1 MNGLF
6 SCSLIY
12 TLRIHYQLIMR
23 LSHLLT
29 ATTFSFIFITT
40 ISWSQD
46 VSDELKNWYNG
57 PDLGMNTDEAYA
69 TLLKGKAS
77 TTVIVAVIDSG
88 VDVEHEDLKGQ
99 IWVNE
104 DEIAGNGIDDDNN
117 GYIDDVHGWNY
128 LGNSEGEN
136 LEGVRLEV
144 TRLYAEL
151 RSKYASASASDI
163 TPEMQEEW
171 DLYQKVKEDVESER
185 ADAKEFKLEMKETY
199 EGITNIHNA
208 VSGRLGENYT
218 VKDLKTLKKDPEL
231 GEPAK
236 IMMKLMKLGLGYH
249 DLKEYMDYNDE
260 ILDYNYNPYI
270 DPRKDIIG
278 DDVSDF
284 TPGYG
289 NNDYD
294 GPDAS
299 HGTHCAGIIG
309 AVRGNGIGN
318 NGIAA
323 DVKIMTLRAVPN
335 GDEWDKDI
343 ALAVRYAVDNGAQ
356 VINMS
361 FGKSYSPEQEQIIA
375 AFRYAEENGV
385 LVVHAAGNEASDN
398 DDSENYPR
406 PQYASM
412 NSKFTNWIEVG
423 ASTRHKKGKVKKGE
437 IKRDGIAA
445 DFSNYGD
452 QMVDVFAPGHD
463 IYSTI
468 PDNEYDLYDG
478 TSMAGPMVAGVAAL
492 IKSYYPELTMFEVRE
507 IILSSAQK
515 TDREMPLPGDP
526 EQMVTLSDLCVTGGI
541 ANVYNAVQAAENFSS
556 SPK

>member
-1 MNGLF
+1 
-6 SCSLIY
+6 
-12 TLRIHYQLIMR
+12 MR

-29 ATTFSFIFITT
+29 ATTFTFIFITT
-40 ISWSQD
+40 ISWGQD

-57 PDLGMNTDEAYA
+57 PELGMNTDEAYA
-69 TLLKGKAS
+69 TLLKGKSS

-88 VDVEHEDLKGQ
+88 VDTEHEDLKGQ

-104 DEIAGNGIDDDNN
+104 DEIAGNGIDDDHN
-117 GYIDDVHGWNY
+117 GYIDDVHGWNF

-136 LEGVRLEV
+136 LHSVRLEV

-163 TPEMQEEW
+163 TPEQQEEW

-185 ADAKEFKLEMKETY
+185 SDAKEFKLEMKETY

-208 VSGRLGENYT
+208 VSGRLGEDYT
-218 VKDLKTLKKDPEL
+218 VKDLKALKKDPQL

-284 TPGYG
+284 TAGYG

-323 DVKIMTLRAVPN
+323 DVKIMSLRAVPN

-412 NSKFTNWIEVG
+412 SSKFSNWIEVG
-423 ASTRHKKGKVKKGE
+423 ASTRHKKAKVKKGE

-468 PDNEYDLYDG
+468 PDNEYDLFDG
-478 TSMAGPMVAGVAAL
+478 TSMAGPMVSGVAAL

-541 ANVYNAVQAAENFSS
+541 ANVYNAVQTAENFSS